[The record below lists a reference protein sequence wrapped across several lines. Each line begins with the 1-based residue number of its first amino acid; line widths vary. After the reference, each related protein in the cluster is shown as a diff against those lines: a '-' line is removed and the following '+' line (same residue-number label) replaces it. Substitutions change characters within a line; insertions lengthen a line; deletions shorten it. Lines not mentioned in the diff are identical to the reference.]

1 MRPSQGRRSRGSVTC
16 GNRST
21 GADRSDRRR
30 EPADERGLAID
41 RRRGTMLP
49 MALIAI
55 FLMGIGNFALHKA
68 VLVSGHR
75 LLGQIGFPTG
85 PSAGRITL
93 AVEFLILLAAMLG
106 AANGWPQLAWGY
118 FLYTLANGL
127 SAWLILTGRV

>member
-1 MRPSQGRRSRGSVTC
+1 
-16 GNRST
+16 
-21 GADRSDRRR
+21 
-30 EPADERGLAID
+30 
-41 RRRGTMLP
+41 

-68 VLVSGHR
+68 VLASGHR
-75 LLGQIGFPTG
+75 LFGQIGFPAG
-85 PSAGRITL
+85 GSAGRITL
-93 AVEFLILLAAMLG
+93 AVEFVVLLAVMLG